1 MRPVS
6 VFAPFRVHFSADA
19 LIDVHAAD
27 AEAFSRT
34 PADRALCHFNPAGHL
49 TEGECAHAC
58 YTRWAP
64 SQTSEDCHCSLQTF
78 TAVTEEIG
86 LIKHLFTER
95 ASGTCKRARLPPDY
109 LALRSPDTTL
119 QSVQCLSAVTPV
131 YAFWP
136 RPLPSPAL
144 FSHTRLAQ

>member
-1 MRPVS
+1 MS
-6 VFAPFRVHFSADA
+6 IFAPFRAHFSADA

-27 AEAFSRT
+27 AEAFSRI
-34 PADRALCHFNPAGHL
+34 PADRAFNPAGHL
-49 TEGECAHAC
+49 TERECAHAC

-64 SQTSEDCHCSLQTF
+64 SQTSEDSLFSLQTF

-95 ASGTCKRARLPPDY
+95 GSGACRRARLPPDY
-109 LALRSPDTTL
+109 LVLRTPDTML
-119 QSVQCLSAVTPV
+119 QSVQCLFAVTPV

-136 RPLPSPAL
+136 PTPPQPRSV
-144 FSHTRLAQ
+144 